1 MKWRVQ
7 VYEGA
12 RPFRAWLVFT
22 ADLERAT
29 QEAERAVAR
38 DWPLKEFSLEPAH

>member
-7 VYEGA
+7 VYERS
-12 RPFRAWLVFT
+12 RPFRAWLIHGCG
-22 ADLERAT
+22 LEQAK

-38 DWPLKEFSLEPAH
+38 DWPLKEFSIAPAR

>member
-7 VYEGA
+7 VYERS
-12 RPFRAWLVFT
+12 RPFRAWLIHNC
-22 ADLERAT
+22 DLEQAK

-38 DWPLKEFSLEPAH
+38 DWPLKEFSLAPA